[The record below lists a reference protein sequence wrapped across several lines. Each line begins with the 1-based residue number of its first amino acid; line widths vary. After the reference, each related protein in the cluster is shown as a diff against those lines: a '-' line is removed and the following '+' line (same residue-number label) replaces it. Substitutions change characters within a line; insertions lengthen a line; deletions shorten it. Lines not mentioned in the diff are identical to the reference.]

1 MNAFQSGRDDDDDE
15 TDEMNCLSLN
25 FGELLI
31 IEFSRELP
39 PDQAEYC
46 IQRMQPYSGM
56 DAVQVLASSSSIS
69 FCHHNNHHHYYL
81 FLPSKLFLA
90 IKTIFCVM

>member
-56 DAVQVLASSSSIS
+56 DAVQVSI
-69 FCHHNNHHHYYL
+69 F
-81 FLPSKLFLA
+81 
-90 IKTIFCVM
+90 IVVIIFFILLEVI